1 MNSVKM
7 VNTDLINSDV
17 DVLILQRLE
26 KWIHS
31 KTWTYNSRHVYRI
44 LYVKDGTNRTCK

>member
-7 VNTDLINSDV
+7 VNADLINSDV

-26 KWIHS
+26 KDEFTVNKWEY
-31 KTWTYNSRHVYRI
+31 TTADTCVQNSLFQRWY
-44 LYVKDGTNRTCK
+44 K